1 MVTLLH
7 QETSCTVSGLT
18 SGLALGIA
26 AWVPT
31 AAPDLGLQMVPKLH
45 PLKPAQLPHAATAG

>member
-7 QETSCTVSGLT
+7 QEGSCTVSDLT
-18 SGLALGIA
+18 SGLGLA

-31 AAPDLGLQMVPKLH
+31 AASDLCLQVVPKLH
-45 PLKPAQLPHAATAG
+45 PPKPAQLPAQATAG